1 VSELTLAQERVQ
13 KLEEENRALK
23 NRKLTLADLA
33 NGPDNRGLQ
42 HIFSRTGGAAT
53 APAAPSVAE
62 SCRSGGKGVK
72 RGYATSV
79 AGSAMTSV
87 KDEGLT
93 IVNEF
98 SESDLKL
105 YRELERQVMACWK
118 APGTEAMYETKGM
131 RPLSLTEVED
141 LAKKDGYTVEEELN
155 WFDPTKESWTFYR
168 QEKGDTPAKGIAGNG
183 FKYPP
188 RWPRKAR
195 TKRDDLVKERKIEVL
210 LALSRLVKNN
220 LGNQSDGPPD
230 GRTLHEFLMEVLT
243 NIWEAANQPVTTS
256 MFKLSPKTRNSYLT
270 TLLAPAKVSWGVV
283 KNVMTAMWPV
293 IESAEWNKT
302 GRILFWEEKQAL
314 EAKALDDTPGTGTP
328 PATRKIAPPPGLE
341 VLAMDIDDEVS
352 SIAVSETYKKLD
364 DKDF

>member
-1 VSELTLAQERVQ
+1 MSELTLAQEKVQ
-13 KLEEENRALK
+13 QLEEENRALK

-33 NGPDNRGLQ
+33 TGPDNRGLQ

-72 RGYATSV
+72 RGYAASV

-118 APGTEAMYETKGM
+118 APGAEAMYETKGM

-155 WFDPTKESWTFYR
+155 WFDTTKETLAFYR
-168 QEKGDTPAKGIAGNG
+168 REKGDMPAKGIVGNG
-183 FKYPP
+183 CKYPP

-195 TKRDDLVKERKIEVL
+195 TNRDDLVKERKIEVL

-220 LGNQSDGPPD
+220 LGNQSDGLPD
-230 GRTLHEFLMEVLT
+230 GSTLHNFLMEVLT

-256 MFKLSPKTRNSYLT
+256 MFKLSPKVRNSYLT
-270 TLLAPAKVSWGVV
+270 TLLVPTTVSWGVV
-283 KNVMTAMWPV
+283 KNVMTAMWP
-293 IESAEWNKT
+293 IIGSADWNKT
-302 GRILFWEEKQAL
+302 SRILFWEEKSAL
-314 EAKALDDTPGTGTP
+314 ETKAQDDTPGTGTP
-328 PATRKIAPPPGLE
+328 PATGRIAPPPGLE
-341 VLAMDIDDEVS
+341 VLAMDIDEDVS
-352 SIAVSETYKKLD
+352 SVAVSDSYKKLD
-364 DKDF
+364 DQDF